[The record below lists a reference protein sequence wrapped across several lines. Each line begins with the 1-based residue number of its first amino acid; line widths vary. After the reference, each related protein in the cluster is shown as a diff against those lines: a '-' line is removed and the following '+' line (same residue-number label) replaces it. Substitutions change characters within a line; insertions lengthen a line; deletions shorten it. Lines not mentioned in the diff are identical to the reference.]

1 MNRPLIGAVLA
12 FALLFSLGCGK
23 KGAIQLPLARDPQ
36 KAESATLV
44 QRGNKIFLEWMNPGA
59 YTDGSPLTDIAE
71 IEIWLLEEDKPEA
84 GGFPKV
90 TLESFKNRAKASAS
104 LKREELSPSQKA
116 KAKTLPEFVYGYPLG
131 SGQTAAKRLTFA
143 LKVKD
148 GKGKESDFSELLS
161 IEPSP
166 LPLAPE
172 NLKATVFQDRVEL
185 HWEAPPE
192 LAEPPSARKPAG
204 YNIYRAEG
212 EELPRLINTTIVKEL
227 LYADKEFEF
236 EKDYRY
242 FVRASINETAPYSES
257 DDSQSVEVRPKDT
270 FPPATPSG
278 LLLVRGKDFIA
289 LSWAANPERD
299 LAGYKVWRKAQGEAE
314 FTLLTRQPIVEN
326 SYTDRAIEKGN
337 RYYYAISAA
346 DKTGN
351 ESPKSDTASEFVKD
365 GKS

>member
-12 FALLFSLGCGK
+12 WALLISLGCGK
-23 KGAIQLPLARDPQ
+23 KGALQLPLARAPQ
-36 KAESATLV
+36 QAESTTLV
-44 QRGNKIFLEWMNPGA
+44 QRGNKIFLEWENPGA

-71 IEIWLLEEDKPEA
+71 IEIWLLEEDKPDSGA
-84 GGFPKV
+84 LPKISP
-90 TLESFKNRAKASAS
+90 ESFKNRAKVSTS

-116 KAKTLPEFVYGYPLG
+116 GAEALPEFVYAYPLG
-131 SGQTAAKRLTFA
+131 SGQMAAKRLTFA
-143 LKVKD
+143 LKVRD
-148 GKGKESDFSELLS
+148 SKGKESDFSELLS
-161 IEPSP
+161 IEPGP

-172 NLKATVFQDRVEL
+172 KLSAAVFQDRVEF

-204 YNIYRAEG
+204 YNVYRAEG

-227 LYADKEFEF
+227 LYADREFEF

-242 FVRASINETAPYSES
+242 FVRASINETAPFSES
-257 DDSQSVEVRPKDT
+257 DDSESVEVRPKDT
-270 FPPATPSG
+270 FAPATPSG
-278 LLLVRGKDFIA
+278 LLLVRGGDFIA
-289 LSWAANPERD
+289 LSWAANSEKD

-314 FTLLTRQPIVEN
+314 FTLLTQRPIAEN

-337 RYYYAISAA
+337 RYDYAISAA

-351 ESPKSDTASEFVKD
+351 ESPKSDTASEFVKE